1 MFKSSLF
8 GTDGIRGVIGDLTP
22 EFVARVSQA
31 IGSFFKP
38 GSRILVGRDARSGG
52 EAYSRIVT
60 GTLLYFGH
68 KVYDAGLTP
77 TPALQYAVK
86 AFGFDGGVMITASH
100 NPREYNGIKVIGPD
114 GIELDRDK
122 EKELEEIFWEGRFR
136 SIDWRAAYHSVE
148 PYRTVNESYVNAV
161 VGQVDRELISS
172 RGFKIL
178 IDPGNSVG
186 ALTTPEIAK
195 KLGVEYV
202 VVNGNLDSWFP
213 SRNPE
218 PTPENIS
225 ETAEIVKSLKLNFGV
240 SHDGDADRSIFID
253 EKGRIQSGDRT
264 ATLLAKY
271 LSVERGERGKVYTA
285 VSSSM
290 IIEDVMKELG
300 VEVVWL
306 KVGSVDIAHTMKKSG
321 DALCGFEENGGF
333 MYPPHQYVR
342 DGGMTLALVLE
353 MLARYKV
360 SLSELYDSLPYYY
373 SIKTKYRMS
382 RDKALLV
389 IERVK
394 EEFKNE
400 KLLLIDGVKVI
411 ARNYWILVR
420 PSGTEPLLRVM
431 LEARTEED
439 AKSIFERVS
448 KIVMEVG
455 LN

>member
-1 MFKSSLF
+1 
-8 GTDGIRGVIGDLTP
+8 
-22 EFVARVSQA
+22 
-31 IGSFFKP
+31 
-38 GSRILVGRDARSGG
+38 
-52 EAYSRIVT
+52 
-60 GTLLYFGH
+60 
-68 KVYDAGLTP
+68 
-77 TPALQYAVK
+77 
-86 AFGFDGGVMITASH
+86 
-100 NPREYNGIKVIGPD
+100 
-114 GIELDRDK
+114 
-122 EKELEEIFWEGRFR
+122 EGRFR

-389 IERVK
+389 VERVK